1 VTCDDVRPKLTA
13 YLDGELDGDRGSA
26 LRGHLRGCESCRAL
40 AADEAVLRDGLR
52 ALPVLDPPASLW
64 AGVQR
69 QLAAAEV
76 ADSERPAWRR
86 VLSSFRARWA
96 PLVPQ
101 LAIGSAALAV
111 AVSVLAWRYHDRGAP
126 QIDDPQGPIAQLHLP
141 TPTPPVSPAPTLTID
156 GDVTAELAAEV
167 TRTTATYQQAADE
180 LVQVA
185 LSSRSQWSD
194 DRKQVFDTKLAALRR
209 DVANAHDAR
218 PRNKAYRSMIRY
230 LQGVAIRDE
239 ITANDRKL
247 AGTRGMP

>member
-13 YLDGELDGDRGSA
+13 YLDGELEGDRGSA
-26 LRGHLRGCESCRAL
+26 LRGHLRGCEACRGL

-52 ALPVLDPPASLW
+52 ALPILDPPASLW
-64 AGVQR
+64 TGVQR

-111 AVSVLAWRYHDRGAP
+111 AVSVLAWRYHDRGASQVDATP
-126 QIDDPQGPIAQLHLP
+126 PGAVAVLPVPTPPAPTQP
-141 TPTPPVSPAPTLTID
+141 TPTTID

-167 TRTTATYQQAADE
+167 TRTTTTYQQAADE

-185 LSSRSQWSD
+185 LTSRTQWSD
-194 DRKQVFDTKLAALRR
+194 DRKQVFDTKLAAFRH
-209 DVANAHDAR
+209 DIASAHDAR
-218 PRNKAYRSMIRY
+218 PRNRAYRSMIRY

-239 ITANDRKL
+239 VTANDRKL